1 MELGGQAITRVQEP
15 PTGIAELVGIVAAAV
30 VLVIAFGS
38 LFAMLRPL
46 VVAIAALGT
55 GLMATSW
62 SSLGPR

>member
-30 VLVIAFGS
+30 VLFIAFGS
-38 LFAMLRPL
+38 LFAMLLPL

>member
-1 MELGGQAITRVQEP
+1 VELGGQAITRVQEP

-30 VLVIAFGS
+30 VLFIAFGS
-38 LFAMLRPL
+38 LFAMLLPL